1 MCVDDTD
8 NRGIRVVLSSRFQ
21 DMKGED
27 IIGGHKIGFMLGDNA
42 RTDWQR

>member
-21 DMKGED
+21 DMKAERNNWG
-27 IIGGHKIGFMLGDNA
+27 A
-42 RTDWQR
+42 

>member
-21 DMKGED
+21 DMKAERNYLVEK
-27 IIGGHKIGFMLGDNA
+27 ILLGGIKLDLC
-42 RTDWQR
+42 

>member
-21 DMKGED
+21 DINAE
-27 IIGGHKIGFMLGDNA
+27 INNIVEKI
-42 RTDWQR
+42 

>member
-21 DMKGED
+21 DMKAER
-27 IIGGHKIGFMLGDNA
+27 IGGHKIGFMLGDNA

>member
-21 DMKGED
+21 DMKALLSRKSG
-27 IIGGHKIGFMLGDNA
+27 
-42 RTDWQR
+42 